1 MNWNAWILPVVLGG
15 SLSSIYF
22 LPQAGKTAE
31 SAARMELPKGVDE
44 WQFEKMTPSKEEIET
59 LGNETDFAKA
69 RCLKPRP
76 GEMSSDGLLI
86 PDLLDLS
93 IVLSGSDL
101 NTSIHRP
108 ERCMPAQG
116 HTIVGSRDVSFDLS
130 NGRSFEAKRLL
141 SVKTIPG
148 PEKGS
153 VAARFNCVTYYFFV
167 GHDQITNDHLKRTLI
182 DMKDRL
188 VRGMDQRWAYV
199 SVSMMIGKMPW
210 IEKEVTEEEADEK
223 IRRFI
228 TGFSEGQI
236 IWDQVKP

>member
-1 MNWNAWILPVVLGG
+1 MNWNAWILPLVLGG

-31 SAARMELPKGVDE
+31 SATRMELPGSSGG
-44 WQFEKMTPSKEEIET
+44 WWFEKQAPTKEEIGT
-59 LGNETDFAKA
+59 LGDETDFAKA

-76 GEMSSDGLLI
+76 GEMSEDGRYI

-116 HTIVGSRDVSFDLS
+116 HTITGSRDVSFDLP
-130 NGRSFEAKRLL
+130 NGRSFKARRLL

-153 VAARFNCVTYYFFV
+153 IAARFNCVTYYFFV
-167 GHDQITNDHLKRTLI
+167 GHDQITNDHLQRTLI

-199 SVSMMIGKMPW
+199 SASMMFGKMPW
-210 IEKEVTEEEADEK
+210 IENEVTEAEADEK
-223 IRRFI
+223 LRKFI
-228 TGFSEGQI
+228 AEFSEKQI